1 MYSYKFNFF
10 HLIRIVSLSL
20 NNFYKCFRSKY
31 LKYDMENRNKIR
43 WGIIGLGNIANQFA
57 TDLKLIEDA
66 KLNAVASR
74 NTDKASEF
82 ALKHNCATFYG
93 SYEELFADDQI
104 DIVYIATPHDSHAEL
119 SIKAMQNGKHV
130 LCEKPLSL
138 SYSDTVRMIETSNKY
153 NKFFMEAFWTRFI
166 PSIKELL
173 SKVKDGE
180 IGEVKYINADFA
192 FINRELGTRLTDKK
206 LGGGALYDIG
216 VYPLFLSYILL
227 GIPKDIIAKSIYHT
241 TGVDLQTT
249 MILQYESAQAVLHA
263 GLVSASD
270 MKATISGTSGRI
282 DIDSPWFMTE
292 GYSVFVNEQEEKFH
306 IPNIGKGYSYE
317 AIECHQCIRQN
328 QIESKLWSHQNSLD
342 LSRITEDV
350 RKQINVEF
358 S

>member
-1 MYSYKFNFF
+1 MNTKN
-10 HLIRIVSLSL
+10 
-20 NNFYKCFRSKY
+20 K
-31 LKYDMENRNKIR
+31 KIR

-57 TDLKLIEDA
+57 TDLKLIDEA
-66 KLNAVASR
+66 ELCGVASR
-74 NTDKASEF
+74 DISKANEF
-82 ALKHNCATFYG
+82 AIQYDCDSFYG
-93 SYEELFADDQI
+93 SYDELFADDQI

-119 SIKAMQNGKHV
+119 SIMAMQNGKHV

-138 SYSDTVRMIETSNKY
+138 SYKDALQMIETSKKY

-166 PSIKELL
+166 PSIREVV
-173 SKVKDGE
+173 SKVKNGE
-180 IGEVKYINADFA
+180 IGELKYINADFA

-270 MKATISGTSGRI
+270 MKATVSGTSGRI
-282 DIDSPWFMTE
+282 EIDSPWFMAE
-292 GYSVFVNEQEEKFH
+292 GYSVFVNEKIEKFS
-306 IPNIGKGYSYE
+306 IPNIGKGYAHE
-317 AIECHQCIRQN
+317 VIECHECIRQN
-328 QIESKLWSHQNSLD
+328 KIESELWSHQNSLD
-342 LSRITEDV
+342 LSKITEDV
-350 RKQINVEF
+350 RKQIKLEF